1 MIRHNIKIH
10 LDYFTENS
18 ILFNNFKINS
28 GERPF
33 ELVRRVKGYNYPFG
47 QYTNYATML
56 RFMRTIEF
64 YYPHLAKLVR
74 IGMTHEGR
82 PIEGLKLGYHVTNS
96 TKRVFWIDGNIH
108 AREWASSHT
117 AIFIINQ
124 LISGY
129 GKDPLITHYM
139 NNLNFIV
146 VPCLNPDGYE
156 YSRSSMNP
164 NVRFLE
170 I

>member
-1 MIRHNIKIH
+1 
-10 LDYFTENS
+10 
-18 ILFNNFKINS
+18 
-28 GERPF
+28 
-33 ELVRRVKGYNYPFG
+33 
-47 QYTNYATML
+47 
-56 RFMRTIEF
+56 MRTIEF

-139 NNLNFIV
+139 NKLNFIII
-146 VPCLNPDGYE
+146 PCLNPDGYE
-156 YSRSSMNP
+156 FSRSSMNP
-164 NVRFLE
+164 NVKFYG
-170 I
+170 IFKIYNIF